1 MQIHHYIVYPLRNTR
16 IFQKPLKYVWC
27 GLDTYFVC
35 RVCIDSNNKPINL
48 NLKIMGV
55 NGVGKKLFSKRHG
68 ANQFS
73 LGKNNRSKVLK
84 LPKYQRKEPTQIEI
98 RENTGKTSN
107 FNQFIY
113 SWRFNICH
121 KQAPFVQWYHKCTV
135 YFIAKTRGLTTG
147 GTPPFLYWVCAPPS
161 FIRHRTII

>member
-1 MQIHHYIVYPLRNTR
+1 MRAATKVVKTQQSGTVVEGTEKEFAIAKKKRKICKDITTLCIHSEKPGFV
-16 IFQKPLKYVWC
+16 QKPLKYVWC

-107 FNQFIY
+107 FN
-113 SWRFNICH
+113 
-121 KQAPFVQWYHKCTV
+121 
-135 YFIAKTRGLTTG
+135 
-147 GTPPFLYWVCAPPS
+147 
-161 FIRHRTII
+161 